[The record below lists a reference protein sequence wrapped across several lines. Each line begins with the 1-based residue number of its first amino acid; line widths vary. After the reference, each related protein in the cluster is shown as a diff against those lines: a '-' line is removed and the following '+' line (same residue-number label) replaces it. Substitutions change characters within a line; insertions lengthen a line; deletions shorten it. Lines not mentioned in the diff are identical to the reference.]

1 METTY
6 GNMTEVPKIVPKIV
20 YSRLQASVPARAHP
34 DADLLTAF
42 TEQRLSAP
50 EREGMLD
57 HLALCG
63 DCREVIAL
71 ALPAPDIVAAPVA
84 NETEAARARAGAPEP
99 HRRRF
104 AWPSL
109 PWAALAAGVAVAA
122 AVLLVHPGK
131 LNQAMLT
138 SANRQ
143 VAATVPPAPGPQIAS
158 SSTMDQSEALAK
170 RVAET
175 SEAKTG
181 DARPKAELRSSK
193 KFETEQVVKLPFQ
206 AASGILVADNK
217 LADNKKDSGPA
228 DKLPSAPSAGA
239 RAVDAPTS
247 RGASETVEVSA
258 GAVALATEA
267 STENDLMA
275 RNETPAI
282 EKAKPALQGLE
293 AQGVGAQGVGAQ
305 AVGGNERQKTE
316 TAVVPGPAKLQ
327 ARNVMSAAKLTSSA
341 RPALAPNVT
350 WTITGGVL
358 QRSADSGQSWQNAV
372 RADHPLLCYA
382 SHDDAVWAGGQAG
395 TLFHSAD
402 SGITWV
408 EVQPSIKGQALTSD
422 ITHIHMRSRDVRS
435 PAEIEISTSNN
446 ELWSSADGGRTW
458 EKK

>member
-1 METTY
+1 
-6 GNMTEVPKIVPKIV
+6 MTEVPKIVPKIV

-71 ALPAPDIVAAPVA
+71 ALPAPDIVASPVA

-239 RAVDAPTS
+239 RAVDASTS

-293 AQGVGAQGVGAQ
+293 AQGVGAQ

-341 RPALAPNVT
+341 SPALAPNVT

-422 ITHIHMRSRDVRS
+422 ITHIHVRSRDVRS